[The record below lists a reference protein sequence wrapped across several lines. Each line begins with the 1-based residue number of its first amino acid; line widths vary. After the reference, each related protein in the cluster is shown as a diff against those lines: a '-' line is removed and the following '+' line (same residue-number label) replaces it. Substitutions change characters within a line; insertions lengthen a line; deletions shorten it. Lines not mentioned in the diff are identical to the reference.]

1 MEMST
6 FKMVS
11 LNHIIE
17 KAKQEQISNEYRV
30 SEEQV
35 SNGYRVSEKL
45 GKVLQSFSFVTI
57 IQALTTI
64 LSVPHGYSDSTSR
77 RFFPPAASFSTTPDS
92 THGNVEIPSRSPEHS
107 QQ

>member
-17 KAKQEQISNEYRV
+17 KVKQEQISNEYRV
-30 SEEQV
+30 SGEQV

-57 IQALTTI
+57 FQAPIGTLCNRT
-64 LSVPHGYSDSTSR
+64 LGFLRVPSSSLG
-77 RFFPPAASFSTTPDS
+77 FLPVP
-92 THGNVEIPSRSPEHS
+92 
-107 QQ
+107 